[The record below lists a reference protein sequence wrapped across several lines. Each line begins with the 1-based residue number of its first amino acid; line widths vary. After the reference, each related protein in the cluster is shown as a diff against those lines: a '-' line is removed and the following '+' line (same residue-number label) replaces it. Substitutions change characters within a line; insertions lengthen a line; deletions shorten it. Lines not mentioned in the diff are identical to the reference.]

1 MEIPLIT
8 VQEIWFVS
16 LTTKNQPDFFLANS
30 SQLNLVM
37 KTSSRLLLKRNHAFP
52 IQANFPV
59 KSHDKVSEIHKLQI
73 TKFPWFTAVT
83 ILWGNSIYNEVTL
96 MMNCYQQ
103 GKTNISVVYY
113 SFKNAARSYSPLF
126 LFFFFCFFP
135 FFFFFFSFFP
145 FPKTIDFRVDLFSHS
160 AFDPFFLHFEHSDCS
175 MSCFFFGFNFV
186 AQILHRR
193 LSVWPILTVHSKKN
207 RLTVAGDLNCKFI
220 PQSNR
225 DKLSRQ
231 LFLFKVVYRVDK
243 LSQQA
248 L

>member
-8 VQEIWFVS
+8 VQKIWFAS

-59 KSHDKVSEIHKLQI
+59 NSHDKVSEIHKLQI

-113 SFKNAARSYSPLF
+113 SFKDAARSYSPLF

-160 AFDPFFLHFEHSDCS
+160 AFDPFFLHLWNTKVNHFKFTMQSTNKRS
-175 MSCFFFGFNFV
+175 L
-186 AQILHRR
+186 ILI
-193 LSVWPILTVHSKKN
+193 WFKN
-207 RLTVAGDLNCKFI
+207 RTYN
-220 PQSNR
+220 PMS
-225 DKLSRQ
+225 LSFTNLSDR
-231 LFLFKVVYRVDK
+231 VVEKMGQEFPYQK
-243 LSQQA
+243 K
-248 L
+248 